1 MMMIMSEQIR
11 TIAVVGS
18 GYMGGGIGQTLALAG
33 HPVSLADVD
42 AATAAAA
49 RDRLLAESDHFVAAG
64 LFEPGST
71 DVLLSDRLT
80 AVDRIETA
88 VDGADYITEAVFES
102 RDVKRD
108 TLRRICAGVGDGAVI
123 GTNTSA
129 IPITE
134 LSAFVTRPERFLGVH
149 WWNPAPFVPGV
160 ELIRTADTSE
170 DAITRVETMITAAG
184 KSPARVSD
192 SPGFVGNR
200 LQFALYKEAA
210 LVVEEGLATPEQ
222 VDAVVRSTFG
232 FRLGF
237 FGPFA
242 IGDMAGLDV
251 YAGAYESLQAAY
263 GDRLAAPKALTDAVA
278 EGRLGTKSGGGL
290 LDVPVDQLPA
300 LVEYRNTAYQ
310 RLSALRHELGDP
322 LGLS

>member
-1 MMMIMSEQIR
+1 MMMIMSDQLR
-11 TIAVVGS
+11 TIAIVGS

-33 HPVSLADVD
+33 HPVSLADID
-42 AATAAAA
+42 AARATAA
-49 RDRLLAESDHFVAAG
+49 RDRLLAESDHFVKAG
-64 LFEPGST
+64 LFDPGST
-71 DVLLSDRLT
+71 DVLSERLT
-80 AVDRIETA
+80 AADSIAAA
-88 VDGADYITEAVFES
+88 VGEADYITEAVFES

-108 TLRRICAGVGDGAVI
+108 TLQQICAGAPDDAVI

-134 LSAFVTRPERFLGVH
+134 LAAFVTGPERFLGVH

-170 DAITRVETMITAAG
+170 DVITRVETMITAAG

-263 GDRLAAPKALTDAVA
+263 GERLAAPKALTDAVA
-278 EGRLGTKSGGGL
+278 LGRLGTKSGGGL
-290 LDVPVDQLPA
+290 LDIPVDQLPA

-310 RLSALRHELGDP
+310 RLSALRRELGSP
-322 LGLS
+322 PGLA

>member
-1 MMMIMSEQIR
+1 MSEEIR
-11 TIAVVGS
+11 TVAVVGA
-18 GYMGGGIGQTLALAG
+18 GYMGGGIGQVLALAG
-33 HPVSLADVD
+33 HPVRLADVD
-42 AATAAAA
+42 ADRASSA
-49 RDRLLAESDHFVAAG
+49 RERLLAESDHYVAAG
-64 LFEPGST
+64 LFAPGST
-71 DVLLSDRLT
+71 DILADRLT
-80 AVDRIETA
+80 ATDSLEVAVADVDY
-88 VDGADYITEAVFES
+88 VTEAVFES

-108 TLRRICAGVGDGAVI
+108 ALQRISTAARPDAVI

-129 IPITE
+129 MPITE
-134 LSAFVTRPERFLGVH
+134 LAAWVSGSERFLGVH

-160 ELIRTADTSE
+160 ELIPTGSTAGETID
-170 DAITRVETMITAAG
+170 RVEAMIAAAG

-200 LQFALYKEAA
+200 LQFALYREAA
-210 LVVEEGLATPEQ
+210 LIVEEGLATPEH
-222 VDAVVRSTFG
+222 VDTVVRSTFG

-263 GDRLAAPKALTDAVA
+263 GDRFAAPKALTEAVA

-290 LDVPVDQLPA
+290 LDIPADQLAA

-310 RLSALRHELGDP
+310 RLSELRRELGEAP
-322 LGLS
+322 GLG

>member
-1 MMMIMSEQIR
+1 MMIMSDQIR

-33 HPVSLADVD
+33 HRVSLADID
-42 AATAAAA
+42 AATARTA
-49 RDRLLAESDHFVAAG
+49 RDRLLAESDHFIAAG

-71 DVLLSDRLT
+71 DLLSERLT
-80 AVDRIETA
+80 ATDDVDA
-88 VDGADYITEAVFES
+88 SVDGADYITEAVFES

-108 TLRRICAGVGDGAVI
+108 TLGRICAAARDDAVI

-134 LSAFVTRPERFLGVH
+134 LAGFVTGPERFLGVH

-170 DAITRVETMITAAG
+170 EAITRVETMITAAG

-278 EGRLGTKSGGGL
+278 QGRLGTKSGGGL
-290 LDVPVDQLPA
+290 LDIPVDQLPA
-300 LVEYRNTAYQ
+300 LAEYRNTAYQ
-310 RLSALRHELGDP
+310 RLSALRRELGAP
-322 LGLS
+322 PGL